1 MTTESDYLDAMDR
14 EFSSLE
20 DFIQYLE
27 NDYKIGLQPG
37 EFNILG
43 AVNNLPSKKD
53 FADSI
58 TAVFKELDSTG
69 DLYLLTT
76 TVEEERVYHYVYM
89 DEKFPVIFTKANKTD
104 QIPPTIGRFLQNKHN
119 VGRLLLSQRQIDEIR
134 KNIVS
139 KYEDLLVP
147 FFSAK
152 RTQDSNIEA
161 RRRPN
166 TNRSLQYRA
175 DDGLETYRE
184 MRFNYGILP
193 RIMTFERP
201 NHFKFRV
208 KQEGVFVH
216 QSGSIIELWNFLQQQ
231 INRAE
236 KIVDCSNTGGYG
248 EVTSSFFDDKE
259 IHVSSPWAIEVED
272 GIKGPALENFKEHM
286 NDSFWEF
293 GVSEYN
299 AYPEVPS
306 FEAELID
313 EIKYERTI
321 LKTKEDSIRVFP
333 RELTDVDQ
341 SVRIFNFISDHF
353 DSDCRARKVA

>member
-1 MTTESDYLDAMDR
+1 MTTESDYLDAMER
-14 EFSSLE
+14 EFASL
-20 DFIQYLE
+20 DGFVHYLE
-27 NDYKIGLQPG
+27 EGYNIGSKPG
-37 EFNILG
+37 EFNVIG
-43 AVNNLPSKKD
+43 AVNNLPTKKD

-58 TAVFKELDSTG
+58 TAVFDKIDSTG

-76 TVEEERVYHYVYM
+76 TVEDDRVYHYVYM

-104 QIPPTIGRFLQNKHN
+104 QIPPTIGKFLQNKHD
-119 VGRLLLSQRQIDEIR
+119 VGRLILSQRQIDEMR
-134 KNIVS
+134 KEIVS
-139 KYEDLLVP
+139 KHDDLLIP

-152 RTQDSNIEA
+152 RTTDSNIDA
-161 RRRPN
+161 RRRPD
-166 TNRSLQYRA
+166 TNRSLWYRA

-216 QSGSIIELWNFLQQQ
+216 QSGSIMELWNFLQKQ

-236 KIVDCSNTGGYG
+236 NIVDCSNTGGYG

-259 IHVSSPWAIEVED
+259 VHVSSPWAIEVED
-272 GIKGPALENFKEHM
+272 GIKSSALENFKEHM
-286 NDSFWEF
+286 NDDFWEF

-313 EIKYERTI
+313 ENRYERTI